1 MAGGGPDAPEVPEV
15 LRGPVR
21 LYGGVELGGT
31 KVVCVVGTGPDRIV
45 DAQRAPTTS
54 PEQTLGWA
62 VAQLGAFERLHGP
75 LAAIGIASFG
85 PVDLRKGPGGAGAGR
100 LLNTPKPGWAGT
112 DVAEPFRR
120 AFGLPLAVASD
131 VEGAAMG
138 EGISGAARDVDAF
151 VYVTV
156 GTGVGAGAMVDGA
169 PVRGI
174 LHPEIGHIPV
184 PRHPEDTYEGSC
196 PFHGDCLEGLACG
209 PAMAERWG
217 RPAEKLEGELRD
229 RAMDLEAF
237 YVATG
242 LRVLTY
248 AYAPERI
255 VIGGGVGL
263 ATGLLPRLRTHLVS
277 ALLDYPGLPEHAR
290 GDYVVPAGLGELAG
304 AAGALALAER
314 AS

>member
-1 MAGGGPDAPEVPEV
+1 MDGYVPEE
-15 LRGPVR
+15 PVR

-31 KVVCVVGTGPDRIV
+31 KVVCVVGYGPDRIV
-45 DAQRAPTTS
+45 ESERALTTS

-62 VAQLGAFERLHGP
+62 VAQLRAFERLHGP

-85 PVDLRKGPGGAGAGR
+85 PVDLRTKGLATGR
-100 LLNTPKPGWAGT
+100 LLNTPKPGWAGA
-112 DVAEPFRR
+112 DVAEPFRQ
-120 AFGLPLAVASD
+120 AFGLPLAIASD

-138 EGISGAARDVDAF
+138 EGIAGAAADVDAF
-151 VYVTV
+151 VYLTV
-156 GTGVGAGAMVDGA
+156 GTGVGAGVMVDGA
-169 PVRGI
+169 PVRGL

-184 PRHPEDTYEGSC
+184 PRHPEDIYEGSC

-209 PAMAERWG
+209 PALAERWG
-217 RPAEKLEGELRD
+217 QPAEKLQGELRD

-248 AYAPERI
+248 AFSPERI

-263 ATGLLPRLRTHLVS
+263 APGLLPRLRTHLVS
-277 ALLDYPGLPEHAR
+277 VLAGYPGLPEHAR
-290 GDYVVPAGLGELAG
+290 GDYVVPAGLGGLAG

-314 AS
+314 TS